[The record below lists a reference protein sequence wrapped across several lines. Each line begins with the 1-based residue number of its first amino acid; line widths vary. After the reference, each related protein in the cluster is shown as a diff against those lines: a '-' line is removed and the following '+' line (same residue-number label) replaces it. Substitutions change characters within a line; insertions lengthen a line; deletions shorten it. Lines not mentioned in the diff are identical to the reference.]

1 MDQLNFSHGIS
12 VGLRTGANCTNAL
25 RPIKV
30 LQYKN
35 GEPYG
40 FKTELMWCVFG
51 QVNRTKSNKIF
62 YNHLAVNQADAKEVG
77 RPFFQ
82 VKKEVIENEM
92 PDMLEQIYNHEFTE
106 SQHAMNK
113 YVTIMFQE
121 DLMFIENFKNRTELV
136 CGHFQI
142 RLPFRNDEVNLP
154 NSSLKAELRFACLE
168 RNMQEILNSNKIR

>member
-1 MDQLNFSHGIS
+1 MRKDLEVTNINEDNNEQLPLPRRFIRPDLPGNNEDIKTPSQLKKRKYLKNVMNQLNFSHSIS
-12 VGLRTGANCTNAL
+12 VGLLTGANCTNAL

-35 GEPYG
+35 GGSYA

-106 SQHAMNK
+106 S
-113 YVTIMFQE
+113 
-121 DLMFIENFKNRTELV
+121 
-136 CGHFQI
+136 
-142 RLPFRNDEVNLP
+142 
-154 NSSLKAELRFACLE
+154 
-168 RNMQEILNSNKIR
+168 

>member
-1 MDQLNFSHGIS
+1 MRKDLEVTNINEDNNEQLPLPRRFTRPDLPGNNEDITTPSQLRKWKYLKNVMNQLNFSHSIS
-12 VGLRTGANCTNAL
+12 VGLLTGANCTNAL

-106 SQHAMNK
+106 S
-113 YVTIMFQE
+113 
-121 DLMFIENFKNRTELV
+121 
-136 CGHFQI
+136 
-142 RLPFRNDEVNLP
+142 
-154 NSSLKAELRFACLE
+154 
-168 RNMQEILNSNKIR
+168 

>member
-1 MDQLNFSHGIS
+1 
-12 VGLRTGANCTNAL
+12 
-25 RPIKV
+25 
-30 LQYKN
+30 
-35 GEPYG
+35 
-40 FKTELMWCVFG
+40 
-51 QVNRTKSNKIF
+51 
-62 YNHLAVNQADAKEVG
+62 
-77 RPFFQ
+77 
-82 VKKEVIENEM
+82 
-92 PDMLEQIYNHEFTE
+92 
-106 SQHAMNK
+106 MNK